1 MSPSPFVTVLLVISS
16 VAVSHGLFWAT
27 VLIGLNQRLSNR
39 LLACLLIMISFRVGK
54 SVVGMLMPGHMYFF
68 SGVGVVS
75 MSAIGPLLFFFA
87 RSLFDSNYRLTVK
100 DWIHLVPSV
109 ALLIV
114 LLVRQGQYINGA
126 YTVFTASVL
135 IYMIATLIF
144 LWSNRETFRAD
155 DMKWQ
160 WIMLIIGAIAV
171 LWITFVCQLL
181 FYRPLVY
188 QSIVIT
194 AALLFYS
201 LSWYAIPRSRLFI
214 AEPQKKLSDAQ
225 TYQVLGS
232 RILKLLEED
241 EVFINTDLT
250 VSTMATKL
258 KCPAYMVSRA
268 INQYFNKSFSELI
281 VEFRIK
287 KAEQLLLA
295 DSQKSLTIEAIA
307 FESGFNTLSAFY
319 KSFKKINGITPS
331 QFREKEVRVK
341 R

>member
-1 MSPSPFVTVLLVISS
+1 MNPSPFVTVLLVISS

-27 VLIGLNQRLSNR
+27 VLIGLNQKLSNR
-39 LLACLLIMISFRVGK
+39 LLACLLIMISLRVGK
-54 SVVGMLMPGHMYFF
+54 STVGMLMPEYQIFF

-75 MSAIGPLLFFFA
+75 MSAIGPLLLFCA
-87 RSLFDSNYRLTVK
+87 HSLFDSNYKLKLREWL
-100 DWIHLVPSV
+100 HFVPSIILMI
-109 ALLIV
+109 ALLIK
-114 LLVRQGQYINGA
+114 QYYINGA

-144 LWSNRETFRAD
+144 LWTNRETFRAD
-155 DMKWQ
+155 DMKWT
-160 WIMLIIGAIAV
+160 WIMFIIGAIAV

-232 RILKLLEED
+232 RIQKLLEEE

-250 VSTMATKL
+250 VSTLATKL

-295 DSQKSLTIEAIA
+295 DSQRSLTIEAIA

-331 QFREKEVRVK
+331 QYREKELRVK
-341 R
+341 S